1 MKKEIN
7 KLFCSVEDEF
17 EAFYFEASNSAMT
30 QRYIFRTKFS
40 FKIISIL
47 LIQSL
52 ILLFTLIWRLTSV
65 NIDSCRTE
73 GIVDSKYVEETWTK
87 SFEGFNNVTGADRF
101 IVPNIIHFIRFN
113 LTEYSFIDYVVI
125 KAAMRNHRPDY
136 FYIHTDVPGPGNF
149 TGRYWNLIQKDPEL
163 WSRIRLLTIKVDE
176 QIFGQVIPEGLFL
189 PF

>member
-1 MKKEIN
+1 MKKNKIN
-7 KLFCSVEDEF
+7 KLFYSAVDEF
-17 EAFYFEASNSAMT
+17 EASYFFEASNSAMA

-52 ILLFTLIWRLTSV
+52 ILLFTLIWRLTTF
-65 NIDSCRTE
+65 NIIDSCRME
-73 GIVDSKYVEETWTK
+73 GLVDSQYVKETWTK

-113 LTEYSFIDYVVI
+113 LTEYSFVDYVVI
-125 KAAMRNHRPDY
+125 RAAMRNHRPDY

-149 TGRYWNLIQKDPEL
+149 TGRYWNLIQNDLEL

-176 QIFGQVIPEGLFL
+176 EIFRQVIPEG
-189 PF
+189 